1 MKFNE
6 LIDNIMNKLN
16 FNELEIREN
25 NAGCD
30 FKGTLDNYRNMI
42 KDSVKENAEYFN
54 EEGEEFD
61 ISDTSIKDIIKET
74 QEKIDNDYS
83 CEPAGLVGKKWGE
96 LSVEL
101 QQDLL
106 DSCNAVDNMSETVKE
121 GDCIIDFLDYEY
133 VSVLGAVKD
142 GEVVIDDEAI
152 IYDTRG

>member
-30 FKGTLDNYRNMI
+30 FKGTLDHYRNMI

-61 ISDTSIKDIIKET
+61 ISDTSIKDIIEEI
-74 QEKIDNDYS
+74 QERIDNDYS
-83 CEPAGLVGKKWGE
+83 CEPAGLIGKKWGE

-106 DSCNAVDNMSETVKE
+106 DSCNAVDNMCETVKE

>member
-1 MKFNE
+1 MKLKDLINE
-6 LIDNIMNKLN
+6 IMESLN

-30 FKGTLDNYRNMI
+30 FKGTLDHYRNMI

-61 ISDTSIKDIIKET
+61 ISDTSIKDIIEEI
-74 QEKIDNDYS
+74 QERIDNDYS

-96 LSVEL
+96 LSAEL
-101 QQDLL
+101 KEDLL
-106 DSCNAVDNMSETVKE
+106 SNCNPVDNMCETIDNGE
-121 GDCIIDFLDYEY
+121 CIVDFLDYEY

-142 GEVVIDDEAI
+142 GEVVIDDEAV

>member
-1 MKFNE
+1 MKLSD

-30 FKGTLDNYRNMI
+30 FKGTLDHYRNII
-42 KDSVKENAEYFN
+42 KDTIKEKSEYFN

-61 ISDTSIKDIIKET
+61 ISDTSIKDIIEEI
-74 QEKIDNDYS
+74 QERIDNDYS

-96 LSVEL
+96 LSAEL
-101 QQDLL
+101 KEDLL
-106 DSCNAVDNMSETVKE
+106 SNCNPVDNMCETVKE
-121 GDCIIDFLDYEY
+121 GDCIIDFLEYEY

>member
-1 MKFNE
+1 MNFNE

-30 FKGTLDNYRNMI
+30 FKGTLDHYRNMI

-61 ISDTSIKDIIKET
+61 ISDTSIKDIIEEI
-74 QEKIDNDYS
+74 QERIDNDYS
-83 CEPAGLVGKKWGE
+83 CEPAGLIGKKWGE
-96 LSVEL
+96 LSAEL
-101 QQDLL
+101 KEDLL
-106 DSCNAVDNMSETVKE
+106 SNCNPVDNMCETVKDGE
-121 GDCIIDFLDYEY
+121 CIVDFLGYKY

-142 GEVVIDDEAI
+142 GEIVIDDEAI

>member
-30 FKGTLDNYRNMI
+30 FKGTLDHYRNMI

-61 ISDTSIKDIIKET
+61 IRDTSIKDIIEEI
-74 QEKIDNDYS
+74 QERIDNDYS
-83 CEPAGLVGKKWGE
+83 CEPAELIGKKWGE
-96 LSVEL
+96 LSTEL
-101 QQDLL
+101 KEDLL
-106 DSCNAVDNMSETVKE
+106 SNCNPVDNMCETVKE

>member
-30 FKGTLDNYRNMI
+30 FKGTLDHYRNMI
-42 KDSVKENAEYFN
+42 KDSVKENAEYCN

-61 ISDTSIKDIIKET
+61 ISDTSIKDIIEEI
-74 QEKIDNDYS
+74 QERIDNDYS
-83 CEPAGLVGKKWGE
+83 CEPAGLIGKKWGE
-96 LSVEL
+96 LSAEL
-101 QQDLL
+101 KEDLL
-106 DSCNAVDNMSETVKE
+106 SNCSAVDNMSETIDNGE
-121 GDCIIDFLDYEY
+121 CIVDFLDYEY
-133 VSVLGAVKD
+133 VSVYGEVKD
-142 GEVVIDDEAI
+142 GEISIDDNAV